1 MKVTLSRNSPMGRKG
16 QTREIDASSVRAAFV
31 LGLAEPYV
39 APPEPEKPKR
49 IYRKKEED
57 APKPKRTYKRKDME
71 AEKSVTIVNS
81 IGPEDF
87 AKHIP
92 EPQPDVEP
100 DDSTT
105 DGDDEAPVRL

>member
-49 IYRKKEED
+49 IVRKKEED

-71 AEKSVTIVNS
+71 AEEQPAVIL
-81 IGPEDF
+81 PE
-87 AKHIP
+87 HEP
-92 EPQPDVEP
+92 EPEP
-100 DDSTT
+100 EPEEHDT
-105 DGDDEAPVRL
+105 DGDDETAVRL

>member
-31 LGLAEPYV
+31 LGLAEPYI

-57 APKPKRTYKRKDME
+57 APKPKRVYKRKDME
-71 AEKSVTIVNS
+71 AEEPVAVIL
-81 IGPEDF
+81 
-87 AKHIP
+87 P
-92 EPQPDVEP
+92 EPEPAPEPEPEESPD
-100 DDSTT
+100 T
-105 DGDDEAPVRL
+105 DGDDETAVRL

>member
-31 LGLAEPYV
+31 LGLAEPYI

-49 IYRKKEED
+49 IYRKKKED

-71 AEKSVTIVNS
+71 AEEPAAVIL
-81 IGPEDF
+81 
-87 AKHIP
+87 P
-92 EPQPDVEP
+92 EPEP
-100 DDSTT
+100 EPEPEEHDT
-105 DGDDEAPVRL
+105 DGDDETAVRL